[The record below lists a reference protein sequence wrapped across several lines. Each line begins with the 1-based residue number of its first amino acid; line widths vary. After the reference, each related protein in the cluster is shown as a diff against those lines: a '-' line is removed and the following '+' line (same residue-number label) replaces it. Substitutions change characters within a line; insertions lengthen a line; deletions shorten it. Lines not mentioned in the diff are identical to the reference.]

1 MYHPFKARPTA
12 KTGMLIRKP
21 IAQVFDAFI
30 NPDVTTR
37 FWFTR
42 SPGRLEAGK
51 TCEWIWD
58 MYDLTDPVS
67 VQKVEPF
74 RKIVID
80 WGSGRDQTTA
90 EFTFQDLGAAG
101 TYVEIINYGFQGN
114 PDEILSQVADC
125 CGGFNLVLA
134 GLKAFLEHGVQLNLV
149 GDRFPQELRASL

>member
-1 MYHPFKARPTA
+1 MNHPFKARPMA

-21 IAQVFDAFI
+21 VTQVFEAFI

-42 SPGRLEAGK
+42 STGRLETGTA
-51 TCEWIWD
+51 CEWIWD
-58 MYDLTDPVS
+58 MYQLTVPVS
-67 VQKVEPF
+67 VQKVEPL

-80 WGSGRDQTTA
+80 WGEGRDRTTA
-90 EFTFQDLGAAG
+90 EFTFQDLGSAG

-134 GLKAFLEHGVQLNLV
+134 GLKAWLEHNVQLNLV
-149 GDRFPQELRASL
+149 GDRFPKEIRDGV

>member
-1 MYHPFKARPTA
+1 MYYPFKARPTA

-30 NPDVTTR
+30 NPEVTTR

-80 WGSGRDQTTA
+80 WGSGRDQTGRRSFSA
-90 EFTFQDLGAAG
+90 GASC
-101 TYVEIINYGFQGN
+101 QPLSGN
-114 PDEILSQVADC
+114 P
-125 CGGFNLVLA
+125 
-134 GLKAFLEHGVQLNLV
+134 
-149 GDRFPQELRASL
+149 R

>member
-1 MYHPFKARPTA
+1 MA

-21 IAQVFDAFI
+21 VAQVFDAFI
-30 NPDVTTR
+30 NPEHTTR

-42 SPGRLEAGK
+42 STGPLEAGQSR
-51 TCEWIWD
+51 EWIWD
-58 MYDLTDPVS
+58 MYKLTVPVL
-67 VQKVEPF
+67 VQKVDPL

-80 WGSGRDQTTA
+80 WGEGRDKTTA

-101 TYVEIINYGFQGN
+101 TYVEIIDHGFQGS

-134 GLKAFLEHGVQLNLV
+134 GLKAYLEHDIQLNLV
-149 GDRFPQELRASL
+149 GDRFPREIQEGL

>member
-42 SPGRLEAGK
+42 SSGRLEAGK

-58 MYDLTDPVS
+58 MYDLTDPVL

-80 WGSGRDQTTA
+80 WGSGRDQTGRRSFSA
-90 EFTFQDLGAAG
+90 GASC
-101 TYVEIINYGFQGN
+101 QPLSRN
-114 PDEILSQVADC
+114 P
-125 CGGFNLVLA
+125 
-134 GLKAFLEHGVQLNLV
+134 
-149 GDRFPQELRASL
+149 R